1 MSNFLVRISTVVLLL
16 VTLFTLSFFFFLVL
30 GESFKKEKKMLLVRS
45 FHFLFSPLGWKG
57 GAALFAFLSDFDLH
71 LSLSCYIS
79 SSESSNWVERSSEL
93 QALEESFSEEVAQPN
108 PVGPAEVQGPALQPQ
123 EALPQAAAPAEVPN
137 PGPDPEGIAALYK
150 KLRNL
155 VSEQFRHFCERGR
168 KRWQLSDPTR
178 NHKTF

>member
-108 PVGPAEVQGPALQPQ
+108 PVGPAEKVRPYSLKRPCRRRQHRLKYQTPAPIQKELQ
-123 EALPQAAAPAEVPN
+123 
-137 PGPDPEGIAALYK
+137 
-150 KLRNL
+150 
-155 VSEQFRHFCERGR
+155 HFT
-168 KRWQLSDPTR
+168 K
-178 NHKTF
+178 N